1 MNHHDDRSIL
11 IHLTILF
18 IIRFWYL
25 YQFIDYIY
33 SLLTILYIYVLYI
46 WGFPGSSAINNLPAM
61 QETLMGLTPGLGRF
75 PREGNDNP
83 LQYSCLGNLKDRG
96 AWQATAHEVAK
107 KVRHDLA
114 TKQQVSPYT
123 TNVHKKAQRADS

>member
-83 LQYSCLGNLKDRG
+83 LQYSCLGNPMDGR
-96 AWQATAHEVAK
+96 
-107 KVRHDLA
+107 D
-114 TKQQVSPYT
+114 
-123 TNVHKKAQRADS
+123 